1 MQRRPRSRQ
10 SGIFTRPVVTLI
22 AVGGAWSGIATL
34 GLFTWALWAGRELEE
49 AMTMTFVTLVLIEFF
64 KAYSFRSDRASV
76 LSRPFANR
84 WLNLAILWEL
94 VLVLLVVNVPF
105 LQDAFSTQ
113 SLSLETWLLVSGIA
127 FTIVP
132 VLEVAKRTIRRRGA
146 TEAATTGQ
154 G

>member
-1 MQRRPRSRQ
+1 
-10 SGIFTRPVVTLI
+10 
-22 AVGGAWSGIATL
+22 
-34 GLFTWALWAGRELEE
+34 
-49 AMTMTFVTLVLIEFF
+49 MTMTFVTLVLIEFF

-84 WLNLAILWEL
+84 WLNLAIIWEL
-94 VLVLLVVNVPF
+94 ALVLLVVNVPF

-146 TEAATTGQ
+146 TAAAATGQ